1 MIGIYKITSPSGKV
15 YIGQAINTYKRLE
28 SYKGLYCKS
37 QTKLYNSLV
46 KYGFFEHVFEVIEEC
61 TKEELNIRERY
72 WQDFYDVL
80 SEKGLNCRL
89 TQTDSKSGHCSQET
103 RNKIRDT
110 NLQKGIMPP
119 IREKGYTLTQ
129 EHKDA
134 IKQSNLKKIPWN
146 KGKSG
151 YSISRDRVGIPCKET
166 TKDKISDIKSKY
178 INIECIATTGE
189 LVKVYK
195 NMRELVQEGY
205 NRDTVGRCIQGKLK
219 KHKGFFWKIKQDE

>member
-1 MIGIYKITSPSGKV
+1 MIGIYKITNPKGRV
-15 YIGQAINTYKRLE
+15 YIGQSVNIEKR
-28 SYKGLYCKS
+28 K
-37 QTKLYNSLV
+37 KLYVKYKCKHQPRLYISLL
-46 KYGFFEHVFEVIEEC
+46 KYGFSEHIFEIIEEC
-61 TKEELNIRERY
+61 STEELNTRERY

-80 SEKGLNCRL
+80 SEKGLNCLL
-89 TQTDSKSGHCSQET
+89 TPTNTQRKELSAET
-103 RNKIRDT
+103 RKKIRDT

-119 IREKGYTLTQ
+119 IRKKGYTLTQ

-151 YSISRDRVGIPCKET
+151 YSINRDKAGTPCKES

-178 INIECIATTGE
+178 KNIECITTTGE
-189 LVKVYK
+189 LIKVYK